1 MLIFEIALGIVLGFI
16 LLGVISS
23 EGLFSWWTVGIIYLM
38 YVIYDYTKQLT

>member
-23 EGLFSWWTVGIIYLM
+23 EGLFSWWTV
-38 YVIYDYTKQLT
+38 VFFT